1 MIAKFLLFV
10 ILTIKTYSCFHV
22 NYKILSSPNDK
33 QNYVRT
39 ISSVNYLYSKCP
51 LNERFP
57 YKCLQNSQPKKYK
70 NKLLSFFSNYFT
82 NEQDRYTLNKEEK
95 EYLRKLGKTERDN
108 YNDLVKAH
116 DEFIKTCSDIK
127 SKLKY
132 KDTFF
137 FITQKIIQR
146 NLYDFKRKQKF
157 HLFGNDEYTSEL
169 SVDYIKSANIE
180 ERVKEQVLKNLG
192 EELGSSGYFLFRVF
206 KWKSFLEIVNISTL
220 MLPITALGLF
230 LSKMGFFSVA
240 VNMLLTAHFLTFSKE
255 EKRKMKIRTLLLTLL
270 PILVHSSLGVLCSNI
285 FLKHYM
291 AQMPSFIKSENV
303 LSFFINVQL
312 YLASLLYFVN
322 TEKEDDLEEGDIKND
337 YPDFNYDE
345 PMEKNT

>member
-1 MIAKFLLFV
+1 MIANFILFV
-10 ILTIKTYSCFHV
+10 ILTIKTYTCFHV
-22 NYKILSSPNDK
+22 NYKILSSRNDK
-33 QNYVRT
+33 QNYVKT
-39 ISSVNYLYSKCP
+39 ISSVNYLYSKSS
-51 LNERFP
+51 LNKWFP
-57 YKCLQNSQPKKYK
+57 YKCLQNNQPRKCK

-95 EYLRKLGKTERDN
+95 EYLRKIGKTERDN
-108 YNDLVKAH
+108 YNELVKAH

-146 NLYDFKRKQKF
+146 SLHDFKRKQKF

-169 SVDYIKSANIE
+169 SVDYIKSANLE
-180 ERVKEQVLKNLG
+180 ERVKQQVLKNLG
-192 EELGSSGYFLFRVF
+192 EELGGGGHFLFRVF
-206 KWKSFLEIVNISTL
+206 KTKSLLEVINISAL
-220 MLPITALGLF
+220 MLPISALGLF

-240 VNMLLTAHFLTFSKE
+240 VNMLLTAHFLTFNKD

-270 PILVHSSLGVLCSNI
+270 PILVHSSFGVLCSNI
-285 FLKHYM
+285 FLKHYR
-291 AQMPSFIKSENV
+291 AHIPTFFKSENI

-312 YLASLLYFVN
+312 YVASLVYFVN
-322 TEKEDDLEEGDIKND
+322 TGQEDDLEEGDIKND
-337 YPDFNYDE
+337 YPDFNNE
-345 PMEKNT
+345 EFME

>member
-1 MIAKFLLFV
+1 MIANFVLFV

-22 NYKILSSPNDK
+22 NYKILSSRNDK
-33 QNYVRT
+33 QNYVKT
-39 ISSVNYLYSKCP
+39 ISSVNYLYSKCS
-51 LNERFP
+51 LNKWFP
-57 YKCLQNSQPKKYK
+57 YKCLQNSQPRKYK

-108 YNDLVKAH
+108 YNELVKAH
-116 DEFIKTCSDIK
+116 DEFIKTCNDIK

-132 KDTFF
+132 KDMFF

-146 NLYDFKRKQKF
+146 NLHDFKRKQKF

-192 EELGSSGYFLFRVF
+192 EELGGSGYFLFRIF
-206 KWKSFLEIVNISTL
+206 KWKSLLEVVNISTL
-220 MLPITALGLF
+220 MLPISALGLF

-240 VNMLLTAHFLTFSKE
+240 VNMLLTTHFLTFSKDG
-255 EKRKMKIRTLLLTLL
+255 KRKMKIRTLLLTLL

-285 FLKHYM
+285 FLKHYR
-291 AQMPSFIKSENV
+291 AQIPSFIKSENI

-312 YLASLLYFVN
+312 YVASLVYFVN
-322 TEKEDDLEEGDIKND
+322 TDKEDDLEEGDIKND
-337 YPDFNYDE
+337 YPDFNNDE
-345 PMEKNT
+345 SMEQSR